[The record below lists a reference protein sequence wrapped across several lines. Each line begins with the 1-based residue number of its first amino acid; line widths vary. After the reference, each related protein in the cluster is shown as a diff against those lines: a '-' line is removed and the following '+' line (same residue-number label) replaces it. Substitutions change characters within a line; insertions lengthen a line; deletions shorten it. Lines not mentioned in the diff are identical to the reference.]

1 MSSADLEGLRARI
14 SELESQVRDLEA
26 VNLSLEQEIARR
38 GVKLSCAN
46 IALSRA
52 KIHYDEQARH
62 REAAVQDIAHDL
74 RTPLTSI
81 KGAAQNVLDGIA
93 GPIGPKVETYVEI
106 VRDQSQRLIGVVN
119 WLIQAIR
126 ITSQPRSL
134 EVISAD
140 LTDLL
145 QSVVTNL
152 TPIAE
157 ERGIE
162 LSLSGSELV
171 VWLDAMKLHQ
181 VFDNLV
187 GNALKFT
194 DPGGS
199 VRVKLEDRGECAVV
213 VIEDTGIGMGPEA
226 LERIFHRYY
235 RVDSERE
242 GSGLGLLIAR
252 QLVQL
257 HGGDITV
264 ESELGKGSRFSVSLP
279 KVQDAAEPE
288 VRQAG

>member
-1 MSSADLEGLRARI
+1 
-14 SELESQVRDLEA
+14 
-26 VNLSLEQEIARR
+26 
-38 GVKLSCAN
+38 
-46 IALSRA
+46 
-52 KIHYDEQARH
+52 
-62 REAAVQDIAHDL
+62 
-74 RTPLTSI
+74 
-81 KGAAQNVLDGIA
+81 
-93 GPIGPKVETYVEI
+93 
-106 VRDQSQRLIGVVN
+106 
-119 WLIQAIR
+119 
-126 ITSQPRSL
+126 
-134 EVISAD
+134 
-140 LTDLL
+140 
-145 QSVVTNL
+145 
-152 TPIAE
+152 
-157 ERGIE
+157 
-162 LSLSGSELV
+162 
-171 VWLDAMKLHQ
+171 